1 MEVTLFKL
9 GGGVMEQKDVKNADR
24 SSEFNENKGAK
35 KVLLR
40 VY

>member
-1 MEVTLFKL
+1 VT
-9 GGGVMEQKDVKNADR
+9 QRDVRNEEW
-24 SSEFNENKGAK
+24 SSEFIENEGAK